1 MITSGRDL
9 KNTSCLSYYFCFDW
23 SPEHLRANIHLRH
36 AATKAPACHSKHV
49 TVWRKVLSHDNLCNA
64 VFIMLCRKMRQK
76 KGLIF
81 FFLFEWWRN
90 TALFLL
96 ENQQSSCFTMQQ
108 TSTRSHSGAK
118 SSIQYSSLSSILGAE
133 QLYNVIVTNTPFNN
147 RMNRW
152 FCTSASAFFLCRQ
165 LTETASHKEL

>member
-1 MITSGRDL
+1 MNTIKNKNKQYLMITSGRDL

-81 FFLFEWWRN
+81 FFYLNDGGIQPCSFWKISRAAASQCNRHLQGHIQERN
-90 TALFLL
+90 PPFSTVLFLPSL
-96 ENQQSSCFTMQQ
+96 VLNSYIISS
-108 TSTRSHSGAK
+108 
-118 SSIQYSSLSSILGAE
+118 
-133 QLYNVIVTNTPFNN
+133 
-147 RMNRW
+147 
-152 FCTSASAFFLCRQ
+152 
-165 LTETASHKEL
+165 